1 MPRLLLAA
9 LLLVSSAVHA
19 QLLVKD
25 DAGRS
30 LVVRQH
36 FKRIVTLAPF
46 LTEAVYAAGAGD
58 LMVGVDALTDYP
70 REATQLPKVATGAA
84 FSLETLAALKP
95 DLVLAW
101 KDGIRTGDVEALTGF
116 GATVYL
122 AQARSLEDVPQLM
135 TNIGALTGR
144 DPREAV
150 TRYESRLR
158 EMRRANATKPRL
170 TMFVEIWNR
179 PLTTVG
185 GASLLSE
192 AVEVCRGENVFGML
206 AGTAPRVEWEEV
218 AQANP
223 YVILGVNSANNADEF
238 QANWNAHRNIPAVY
252 PICQIR

>member
-1 MPRLLLAA
+1 MPRFLLVA

-25 DAGRS
+25 DTGRS

-46 LTEAVYAAGAGD
+46 LTEAAFAAGAGD
-58 LMVGVDALTDYP
+58 LVVAVDGLSDYP
-70 REATQLPKVATGAA
+70 REAAQRPRIATGAA
-84 FSLETLAALKP
+84 FSIEAIAGFKP

-101 KDGIRTGDVEALTGF
+101 KDGIRTADVEALTGF

-122 AQARSLEDVPQLM
+122 AQPRSLEDVPQLL

-144 DPREAV
+144 NAQDAV
-150 TRYESRLR
+150 TGFESRLQGLK
-158 EMRRANATKPRL
+158 RANANKPRL
-170 TMFVEIWNR
+170 TVFIEIWSR

-185 GASLLSE
+185 GSSLLSE
-192 AVEVCRGENVFGML
+192 AVQVCRGENVFGML
-206 AGTAPRVEWEEV
+206 PGSLPRVEFDEV

-238 QANWNAHRNIPAVY
+238 QANWMSHYNITSVNSS
-252 PICQIR
+252 RLM